1 LQKDFR
7 IQLIAGKKRSQ
18 MRQNELVAYNRKL
31 RKELEKLVEEDKI
44 EMAKL
49 KAVE

>member
-1 LQKDFR
+1 
-7 IQLIAGKKRSQ
+7 